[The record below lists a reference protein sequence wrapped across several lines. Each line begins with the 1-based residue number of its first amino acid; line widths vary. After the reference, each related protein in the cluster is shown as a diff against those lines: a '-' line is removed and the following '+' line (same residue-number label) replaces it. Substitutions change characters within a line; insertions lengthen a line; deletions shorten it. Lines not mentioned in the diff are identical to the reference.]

1 MTVHVLL
8 NLAVFAALIV
18 VLARFGRTQA
28 RLSRR
33 ILAGLGAGVIYG
45 FGLQL
50 FYAGDP
56 TTIAGTLEW
65 TDVVGS
71 GYVNLLRLIIT
82 PLVLVMMIAA
92 VVRMGELAVL
102 GRAGALVVGI
112 LIGTTMIAAMVG
124 IGVANAFGLTAEG
137 LTAGARELARSDA
150 LTTRYDEFAALG
162 IADLL
167 VRLVPSN
174 VFADLAEMRPTSIIG
189 VVVFGILAGVA
200 ALSVAH
206 ENPARGESIRGA
218 VETAQ
223 AIVLKLVH
231 LVMALTPYGI
241 FALIT
246 RVVAGSN
253 AADILNLVGFVA
265 ASYVAILIMFG
276 VHAALLLFGGVR
288 VATYFRHV
296 WPVLAFA
303 FTSRSSAATIPLN
316 VETQVEALKVPVAD
330 RQSLGQ
336 LRRDDRPERLRRHLS
351 GHAGRDDRAEHGRR
365 SDQFHLHCRAGRD
378 HRDQLLRRG
387 GRGRRRDV
395 RRLHRA
401 ARHGL
406 PGHGGGTADLDRAAD
421 RHGSDGAQR
430 QRLHD
435 RRRAHGQAARPIG
448 RARGGVTGVAQGR
461 SWISRQS
468 TQRRL
473 PCDLISVRA
482 MRG

>member
-18 VLARFGRTQA
+18 VLAWFGRTQS

-50 FYAGDP
+50 LYAGDP

-150 LTTRYDEFAALG
+150 LTTRYEEFAALG

-316 VETQVEALKVPVAD
+316 VETQVEALKVPAPIANLSASFGATIGQNGCAGIYPAMLAVMIAPSMGVDPTSFTFIAGLVGIIAISSFGVA
-330 RQSLGQ
+330 G
-336 LRRDDRPERLRRHLS
+336 
-351 GHAGRDDRAEHGRR
+351 
-365 SDQFHLHCRAGRD
+365 
-378 HRDQLLRRG
+378 
-387 GRGRRRDV
+387 V
-395 RRLHRA
+395 
-401 ARHGL
+401 
-406 PGHGGGTADLDRAAD
+406 GGGATFAAFIVLPVMGFPVTVAALLISIEPLIDMGRTALNVN
-421 RHGSDGAQR
+421 GSMTA
-430 QRLHD
+430 
-435 RRRAHGQAARPIG
+435 
-448 RARGGVTGVAQGR
+448 GVLTGKLLGR
-461 SWISRQS
+461 SVE
-468 TQRRL
+468 
-473 PCDLISVRA
+473 PAAV
-482 MRG
+482 